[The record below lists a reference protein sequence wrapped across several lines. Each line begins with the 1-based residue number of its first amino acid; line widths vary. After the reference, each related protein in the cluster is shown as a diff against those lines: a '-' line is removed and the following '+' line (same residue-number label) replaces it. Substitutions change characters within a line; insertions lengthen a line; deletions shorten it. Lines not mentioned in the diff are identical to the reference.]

1 MAKRGQPVKFRLAK
15 VCAVLDKSECEL
27 AYALG
32 MSRAALK
39 AIDRPGAPLYL
50 KLALTALIEG
60 LEPAQ
65 FFQWG
70 NDNAHQSSDPEH
82 VKMVG

>member
-15 VCAVLDKSECEL
+15 VCAALDKSECEL

-32 MSRAALK
+32 LSRAALK

-60 LEPAQ
+60 LEPAP
-65 FFQWG
+65 FFHWG
-70 NDNAHQSSDPEH
+70 NHNAHQSSDTEH
-82 VKMVG
+82 TKMVG